1 MGVFP
6 HTTLTPCVFRLPLP
20 SFFISSQSKLEG
32 KQAMG
37 PSLQDAADILKKAF
51 ALHKTAGGH
60 GQTTLTTLSVIH
72 QVVMS

>member
-1 MGVFP
+1 
-6 HTTLTPCVFRLPLP
+6 
-20 SFFISSQSKLEG
+20 
-32 KQAMG
+32 MG

-72 QVVMS
+72 QVVMSWRLHWQP